1 MHASARKYTA
11 SSPVLFADRISINF
25 DEPPFRWKPQH
36 FSALSTLRPAAQLIF
51 FFFFFFLPGN
61 ERPLF
66 FRREI
71 IRYPEE
77 QKRTVEGKGKRE
89 HRRERE
95 SRTGD
100 NQSIVCQNR
109 RQRYN

>member
-51 FFFFFFLPGN
+51 FFFFFLPGN

-95 SRTGD
+95 SRTDD